1 MQLVSK
7 FNKGIRFLLCAIDV
21 YSKCTWVV
29 PSEDKKGVTNTN
41 AFQKVLNES
50 GHKGNK
56 IWVDKNSEFY
66 NRSVKSWLQDNN
78 IEMHSTHNE
87 ATSVVGEKI
96 IKTLKQK
103 NSRIYYF
110 NIKKCVYG

>member
-29 PSEDKKGVTNTN
+29 PPEDKKGVTNTN

-66 NRSVKSWLQDNN
+66 NRSVKSYTQWSN
-78 IEMHSTHNE
+78 ICCWW
-87 ATSVVGEKI
+87 
-96 IKTLKQK
+96 K
-103 NSRIYYF
+103 NY
-110 NIKKCVYG
+110 

>member
-21 YSKCTWVV
+21 YSKCTWGV

-56 IWVDKNSEFY
+56 IWVDK
-66 NRSVKSWLQDNN
+66 
-78 IEMHSTHNE
+78 T
-87 ATSVVGEKI
+87 VVTVVIICNYTLFSHFLLVISSISRLIVHLICKKI
-96 IKTLKQK
+96 
-103 NSRIYYF
+103 F
-110 NIKKCVYG
+110 NKIL